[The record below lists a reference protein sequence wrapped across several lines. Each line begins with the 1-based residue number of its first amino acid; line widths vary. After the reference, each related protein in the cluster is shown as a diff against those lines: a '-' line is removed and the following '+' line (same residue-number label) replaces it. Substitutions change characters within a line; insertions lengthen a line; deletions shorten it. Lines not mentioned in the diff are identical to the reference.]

1 MIIGMVMLSFSIM
14 FSIIFCI
21 LQKSHQELSTNWAMR
36 RTISVIDPN
45 ASLNISRA
53 LTGAPQAVIEITT
66 SYKIKSYRTRSV
78 DDLATKPQNAIS
90 ETQRCIF
97 NFSKV
102 PNLSCENWKLVKMIS
117 HLSRS
122 AHRATNFMNPEIQFP
137 EFKVLQSILYRF
149 NIRSYIGIFCCIVTS
164 I

>member
-1 MIIGMVMLSFSIM
+1 MLSFSIM

-97 NFSKV
+97 NFISIFQ
-102 PNLSCENWKLVKMIS
+102 NFFIQTILKLIC
-117 HLSRS
+117 
-122 AHRATNFMNPEIQFP
+122 
-137 EFKVLQSILYRF
+137 F
-149 NIRSYIGIFCCIVTS
+149 NIFRETTHFLKSADIVLLSTQKTRLDKFFSHIGCSNLFW
-164 I
+164 

>member
-78 DDLATKPQNAIS
+78 DNISLATKPPNAIS

-97 NFSKV
+97 NFQFLPSNV
-102 PNLSCENWKLVKMIS
+102 SQCRNRFFCFENDP
-117 HLSRS
+117 
-122 AHRATNFMNPEIQFP
+122 FM
-137 EFKVLQSILYRF
+137 L
-149 NIRSYIGIFCCIVTS
+149 
-164 I
+164 